1 MSDSNLTSVFDFDKF
16 KDKNVNTSSFL
27 DSFATQ
33 YGFDFGQKEDNE
45 SDTSDT
51 PAVGAPSQE
60 PANDGLTLS
69 QRRRAARDLQ
79 KLNRDARVNTQK
91 TTRQT
96 NANAQ
101 DFIRGGLSGD
111 LQQERQ
117 IFTQNDASDAVASEI
132 NQRVDSALT
141 DATASDPFDNRP
153 DQSGLDIYSQSAL
166 KLEDVDVNERL
177 TEDGIDISEAQSS
190 GIDLSGIA
198 TEDDLTTQRAE
209 VDNTLTSVTKNDPG
223 VSNLG
228 ADGSDTSG
236 LAIYDQEDDTSIN
249 VGERLADL
257 DINPGES
264 QYTDR
269 IDAGNEVESEVR
281 ARQQRQEDA
290 YQANVEN
297 DPSDAQRGMTGVLD
311 GYNPPPDSPEYNPGD
326 NLGTP
331 NADLEDDTWEDRFND
346 SYMPDNDLGIGDEA
360 DQRGEPTRVSRD
372 SSGTPHPDGHT
383 GLPNDPVHFE
393 PTPIERI
400 EAPPEDNVSNAIN
413 LMRDGDDRGAWNMLR
428 RTVGLEEGTDDEWN
442 AELAN
447 RAERDRIAAERQAR
461 NSETAGRSQT
471 LDMNTMQ
478 PIGRQGV
485 VNDETTNV
493 QQEGSSASAEIDVEA
508 ETRENQM
515 ALQSNEVVASGGSDT
530 ALMMQ
535 PDAEVRTADFQDSNN
550 NGIDDRDEEWHK
562 QGFKDEAQM
571 GRFEKGY
578 ADYLDTAR
586 RFNRNI
592 NEGDKDKYK
601 KAFFDIHEPAYE
613 YDQKAKAH
621 NAIIDEA
628 KQRGVD
634 TGVFKNVGEVNK
646 WIGRL
651 NKKQAGKFV
660 GYSNEAK
667 ENYLIENKLDTM
679 KYNQF

>member
-16 KDKNVNTSSFL
+16 KDKNTNTSSFL

-33 YGFDFGQKEDNE
+33 YGFDFGKKEDDE
-45 SDTSDT
+45 TDTSDT
-51 PAVGAPSQE
+51 PPVGAPSQE

-79 KLNRDARVNTQK
+79 KLNRDTRVNTQQ

-101 DFIRGGLSGD
+101 DFIRGGLSGQ
-111 LQQERQ
+111 LEQERQ
-117 IFTQNDASDAVASEI
+117 IFTQNDASDAVSSEI

-153 DQSGLDIYSQSAL
+153 DQSGLDIYNQSAL

-177 TEDGIDISEAQSS
+177 TEDGIDIGEAQSS

-198 TEDDLTTQRAE
+198 TEDDLTTQRTE

-236 LAIYDQEDDTSIN
+236 LAIYDKEDDTSIN

-257 DINPGES
+257 EINPGES

-297 DPSDAQRGMTGVLD
+297 DPSDAQRGIEEV
-311 GYNPPPDSPEYNPGD
+311 PAPESYNPGD
-326 NLGTP
+326 NLGQETHQAMLP
-331 NADLEDDTWEDRFND
+331 GNPAFDRLYQETVDGLEEDDTWEDRWND
-346 SYMPDNDLGIGDEA
+346 RYMPDDDLGIGDEA

-383 GLPNDPVHFE
+383 GVPNDPVHFD

-400 EAPPEDNVSNAIN
+400 EAPPRNT
-413 LMRDGDDRGAWNMLR
+413 RGPLNMLPPPSR
-428 RTVGLEEGTDDEWN
+428 
-442 AELAN
+442 AN
-447 RAERDRIAAERQAR
+447 DPTWGNERD
-461 NSETAGRSQT
+461 T
-471 LDMNTMQ
+471 LEDPD
-478 PIGRQGV
+478 PI
-485 VNDETTNV
+485 NDDTTNT
-493 QQEGSSASAEIDVEA
+493 QQQGSSAATEIDVEA
-508 ETRENQM
+508 ETRDNQM
-515 ALQSNEVVASGGSDT
+515 ALQSNEVVASSGSDT

-535 PDAEVRTADFQDSNN
+535 PDADESLEQEAQVRTADFQDSNN
-550 NGIDDRDEEWHK
+550 NQIDDRDEEWHK

-571 GRFEKGY
+571 GRFETGY

-586 RFNRNI
+586 KFNRNI

-634 TGVFKNVGEVNK
+634 TGVFQNVGEVNK

-651 NKKQAGKFV
+651 NKKQSGGFV
-660 GYSNEAK
+660 GYGDEAK
-667 ENYLIENKLDTM
+667 ENFLIENKLDTM

>member
-33 YGFDFGQKEDNE
+33 YGFDFGKKEDE
-45 SDTSDT
+45 ETDTPDT

-79 KLNRDARVNTQK
+79 KLSRDARSNTQQ

-141 DATASDPFDNRP
+141 SATASDPFDNRP
-153 DQSGLDIYSQSAL
+153 DQSGLDIYNQSEL

-198 TEDDLTTQRAE
+198 TEEDLTTQRAE

-249 VGERLADL
+249 VSNRLVEAGV
-257 DINPGES
+257 DIGDS
-264 QYTDR
+264 QYRDSGDE
-269 IDAGNEVESEVR
+269 IDPDNEIESEIR
-281 ARQQRQEDA
+281 LRMDRQEDA
-290 YQANVEN
+290 YQDNVEN
-297 DPSDAQRGMTGVLD
+297 DPSDAQRGITEVSD
-311 GYNPPPDSPEYNPGD
+311 GYNPPSDFQLPEIDPGG

-331 NADLEDDTWEDRFND
+331 SD
-346 SYMPDNDLGIGDEA
+346 DLGIGDEA

-413 LMRDGDDRGAWNMLR
+413 LMRDGDERSAWNMLR
-428 RTVGLEEGTDDEWN
+428 RTVGLEEGTDEQWN
-442 AELAN
+442 AELAQ
-447 RAERDRIAAERQAR
+447 RAEREQMEADYAARRA
-461 NSETAGRSQT
+461 
-471 LDMNTMQ
+471 
-478 PIGRQGV
+478 
-485 VNDETTNV
+485 
-493 QQEGSSASAEIDVEA
+493 QQEGSTASEEIDVEA
-508 ETRENQM
+508 ETRDNQI

-535 PDAEVRTADFQDSNN
+535 PDADESIQQEAQVRTADFQDSNN
-550 NGIDDRDEEWHK
+550 NQIDDRDEEWYK

-571 GRFEKGY
+571 GRFETGY
-578 ADYLDTAR
+578 ANYLDTAR
-586 RFNRNI
+586 KFNRNI
-592 NEGDKDKYK
+592 NEGDKEKYK

-634 TGVFKNVGEVNK
+634 TGVFKNIGEVNK

-651 NKKQAGKFV
+651 NKKQAGGFV
-660 GYSNEAK
+660 GYGNEAK